1 MRFAEYF
8 FSSTPISE
16 IALLNIGSRPA
27 ARPNSAKE
35 RMRIENLRAIPWS
48 FSWDKVVLLYRAGL
62 VSVQL

>member
-1 MRFAEYF
+1 MAYKKAIYEMEGFAEYF

-35 RMRIENLRAIPWS
+35 NE
-48 FSWDKVVLLYRAGL
+48 D
-62 VSVQL
+62 